1 MTCQFTL
8 FNSIPT
14 ATKPTDAD
22 VKDKVDGV
30 CAVSLMTEDTC
41 KSLPST
47 LLINNPKYQCLFNS
61 ATQHPM
67 ECFHSPGFAIN
78 SAAVQHKNFEYWA
91 RTYGYD
97 FARYVW
103 RTGMYAIFR

>member
-47 LLINNPKYQCLFNS
+47 LLINNPKNL
-61 ATQHPM
+61 
-67 ECFHSPGFAIN
+67 
-78 SAAVQHKNFEYWA
+78 EYWDKKYWDKKY
-91 RTYGYD
+91 RELG
-97 FARYVW
+97 VL
-103 RTGMYAIFR
+103 G